1 MGIKIRANGK
11 SFDTIGVEQKLKEQ
25 VKKLKWI
32 CKKNPLKGYAF
43 YEIYINYV
51 VRY

>member
-1 MGIKIRANGK
+1 MGIKLISNGK
-11 SFDTIGVEQKLKEQ
+11 SFDTLGVEQKLKEQ
-25 VKKLKWI
+25 VIKLKWK

-43 YEIYINYV
+43 YQIYIDSV